1 MQQYLKHLGHQLR
14 RLRKQADMTQAE
26 LAQRL
31 GVNQSYIAK
40 IESTKEEKQPT
51 IEFLLLICDFFNVGL
66 DDLLGIHKTGQIP
79 PEPPDDLDLLPTD
92 LREPLEQLIR
102 RLAKERHA
110 GAPAAPTP
118 VQGANGVN
126 QDAKKF

>member
-79 PEPPDDLDLLPTD
+79 PEPPDDLDLLPAD

-102 RLAKERHA
+102 RLAKERYA
-110 GAPAAPTP
+110 GAPATP
-118 VQGANGVN
+118 IPVHGANGVN
-126 QDAKKF
+126 QDAKKS